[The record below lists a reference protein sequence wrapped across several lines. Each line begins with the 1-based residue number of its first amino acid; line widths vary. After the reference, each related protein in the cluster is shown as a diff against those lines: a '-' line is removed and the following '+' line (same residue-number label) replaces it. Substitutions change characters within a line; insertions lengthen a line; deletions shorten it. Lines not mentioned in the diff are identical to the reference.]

1 MAFYGIF
8 ISNITPDTIKRKNT
22 TYSNMRKITEE
33 ALKNIEQRETLIVA
47 SIETLKYQKM
57 K

>member
-1 MAFYGIF
+1 
-8 ISNITPDTIKRKNT
+8 
-22 TYSNMRKITEE
+22 MRKITEE

>member
-8 ISNITPDTIKRKNT
+8 ISNITPVTIKRKNT

-47 SIETLKYQKM
+47 SIKTLKYQKM